1 MRAREQ
7 WREARSFLRS
17 AVERLKQ
24 IPRDEIAQWPEYPG
38 VPPVD
43 LAVPDVYASFRF
55 TPMKDTLP
63 DGTIRVAVQM
73 YRHRFMGVGTMTADG
88 FLIESSG
95 TIRAFTEED
104 LWDVT

>member
-1 MRAREQ
+1 MTALQPNRSQAVMRAREQ

-24 IPRDEIAQWPEYPG
+24 IPREEIVQWPEYPG

-43 LAVPDVYASFRF
+43 LAVPDVYASFKF
-55 TPMKDTLP
+55 TPMKDILP

-73 YRHRFMGVGTMTADG
+73 Y
-88 FLIESSG
+88 
-95 TIRAFTEED
+95 
-104 LWDVT
+104 